1 MDKVPSRVL
10 TCFKHEITL
19 EAPGEAE
26 RHEIL
31 DSLLSDLIV
40 APDVSVKEIA
50 VQTAALVA
58 ADLANLVSRTQTAA
72 AERAAKDSY
81 VLPSIC
87 GQSAKVV
94 V

>member
-1 MDKVPSRVL
+1 ML

-31 DSLLSDLIV
+31 DCLLDDLIV

-50 VQTAALVA
+50 IQTAALVA
-58 ADLANLVSRTQTAA
+58 ADLANLVSRTKTAA
-72 AERAAKDSY
+72 VERAVKDSY
-81 VLPSIC
+81 VLPLMC
-87 GQSAKVV
+87 GKIVHVV